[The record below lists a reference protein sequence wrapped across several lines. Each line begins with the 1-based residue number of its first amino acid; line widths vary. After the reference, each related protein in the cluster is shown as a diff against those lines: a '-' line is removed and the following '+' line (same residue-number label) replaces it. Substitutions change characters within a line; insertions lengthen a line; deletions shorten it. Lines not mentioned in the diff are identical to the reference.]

1 MKSNSRTSPIR
12 HLYMAQ
18 RAESPTPA
26 LPDLQGEPQYSS
38 GEKDRPSFISEVD
51 LSRSKIYFFF
61 FFLNI

>member
-1 MKSNSRTSPIR
+1 
-12 HLYMAQ
+12 MAQ